1 MSNRPAIRLVSFAL
15 ATLMTW
21 TLASVIDLLARD
33 YPLDAM
39 QMSAAPAAS
48 QVASATPAPR
58 S

>member
-1 MSNRPAIRLVSFAL
+1 MTERTTTRLTSFAL
-15 ATLMTW
+15 ATLMNW
-21 TLASVIDLLARD
+21 TLASGINMLAGN
-33 YPLDAM
+33 YSLDAM